1 MVTDI
6 NTRLWFG
13 KYKGLTIR
21 EVYQGTFNADS
32 RILMH
37 FLQHIF
43 DTGLAKIPTDN
54 DYLYRMIGSG
64 DNGELLFDK
73 TKRTLAPGFLEIE
86 FLESINVSEK
96 CIHIYGELF
105 NPELGFVEGNYII
118 LGDLQK
124 ILENFISYHFKDNSL
139 GILDNLKNFR
149 KIIETNYPDLQNDIS
164 AFNFSGDMSYLL
176 WSERNISDFQLDAKC
191 KLELEALPVAK
202 ITGINLLYIG
212 NETYEYIP
220 VFETGNCKFPV
231 PKT

>member
-1 MVTDI
+1 MITDI
-6 NTRLWFG
+6 NTQLWFG

-21 EVYQGTFNADS
+21 EVYQGTFNANP

-43 DTGLAKIPTDN
+43 DIGLAKIPTDN
-54 DYLYRMIGSG
+54 DYLYRIIGSG

-73 TKRTLAPGFLEIE
+73 TSRTLAPGFLDIE
-86 FLESINVSEK
+86 FLESITVSEK
-96 CIHIYGELF
+96 CICINGELF

-124 ILENFISYHFKDNSL
+124 ILEDFINYHFTDNSL

-149 KIIETNYPDLQNDIS
+149 KIIETNYPDLQNDFC
-164 AFNFSGDMSYLL
+164 AFNFSGDLSYLL
-176 WSERNISDFQLDAKC
+176 WSERNISHFQLDPKC

-202 ITGINLLYIG
+202 ITGIKLLYIG
-212 NETYEYIP
+212 NETYEYMP
-220 VFETGNCKFPV
+220 VFDTVNCKFPV
-231 PKT
+231 PKI